1 MPPIENPLETTK
13 DHRDHSPKYD
23 QFKIRHEEGKQPFD
37 DPFKDWAEEEN
48 GLLSREIRQNISKI
62 SKEMQA

>member
-1 MPPIENPLETTK
+1 MPPIENLLETTK

-23 QFKIRHEEGKQPFD
+23 QFKIRHEEGKQPFE

-48 GLLSREIRQNISKI
+48 ASFRREIRQNISKI
-62 SKEMQA
+62 CKEK